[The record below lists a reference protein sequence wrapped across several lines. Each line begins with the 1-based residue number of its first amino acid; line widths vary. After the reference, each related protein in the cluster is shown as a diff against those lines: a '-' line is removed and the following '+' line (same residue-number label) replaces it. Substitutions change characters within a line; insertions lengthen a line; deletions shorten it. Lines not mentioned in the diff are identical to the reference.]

1 VTALCGGDALQ
12 RRLDRVGVAWLHR
25 QRHIDDPAK
34 GECMSRHPKERLS
47 VPRGLSRRDF
57 LLRAGAAGIAL
68 PSLSAIL
75 AACSDSTSTSGGTT
89 GGGAVDLVSPKNPAT
104 LPLFDDVPA
113 IADDL
118 PLEAGPLRIY
128 NWDDY
133 VYKKVLKQ
141 FEEQFGVTIEY
152 TQFTGM
158 SEAISK
164 IQNGSIEWDVFFPTV
179 ENVSKLVSA
188 KQVQP
193 LSKTYLP
200 NLSNVWPYLQ
210 DAWYDQGDRYTVPYL
225 TWKTGIGYRRDFV
238 DDPATLDQPFDI
250 FWDPKYTGKVGLLD
264 EYRET
269 IGMALLRDGGTDF
282 NSTDQAEVAAAV
294 DSLVELIG
302 LVNVEIGP
310 GDYQKLAEGTSHLRY
325 SWSGNM
331 NYARWYLPKGT
342 SVDVLG
348 YYYPPTGGWEVAN
361 DVMVVNAQAQ
371 NPVLAHTF
379 LNFLMDVDVGLT
391 NFGYEGF
398 QPPFQGVDEEQFR
411 KAGYVPENLAST
423 LVVESDFAA
432 GQPVLA
438 LPAEIDQVWQD
449 EWSRFKA
456 GVTS

>member
-1 VTALCGGDALQ
+1 
-12 RRLDRVGVAWLHR
+12 
-25 QRHIDDPAK
+25 
-34 GECMSRHPKERLS
+34 MSRHPKER
-47 VPRGLSRRDF
+47 PTTTGGLSRREF
-57 LLRAGAAGIAL
+57 MRRAGAAGIVL

-75 AACSDSTSTSGGTT
+75 AACSDSTPRAGGGGTE
-89 GGGAVDLVSPKNPAT
+89 VELVSPKNPVT
-104 LPLFDDVPA
+104 LPLHEDVPA
-113 IADDL
+113 IADNL
-118 PLEAGPLRIY
+118 ALEAGPLRVY

-133 VYKKVLKQ
+133 VYKKVLNQ
-141 FEEQFGVTIEY
+141 FEEEFGVEIEY

-164 IQNGSIEWDVFFPTV
+164 IQNGALEWDVFFPTV
-179 ENVSKLVSA
+179 ENIEKLVNA

-193 LSKTYLP
+193 LNPSYLP
-200 NLSNVWPYLQ
+200 NLQNIWPQLQ
-210 DAWYDQGDRYTVPYL
+210 DPWYDKGSRYTVPYL

-238 DDPATLDQPFDI
+238 DDPSTLDQPFDI
-250 FWDPKYTGKVGLLD
+250 FWDPKYAGKVGILD
-264 EYRET
+264 EYRES
-269 IGMALLRDGGTDF
+269 IGMALIRNGGADF
-282 NSTDQAEVAAAV
+282 NSTAQAEVAAAV
-294 DSLVELIG
+294 DSLVELID
-302 LVNVEIGP
+302 LVNVEIGA

-361 DVMVVNAQAQ
+361 DAMVVNAQAQ

-379 LNFLMDVDVGLT
+379 LNFLMDIDVGLT

-398 QPPFQGVDEEQFR
+398 QPPFAAVDENDFR
-411 KAGYVPENLAST
+411 KAGYIPSNLVST
-423 LVVESDFAA
+423 LVTESDFAA

-438 LPAEIDQVWQD
+438 LPAEIDQIWQD

-456 GVTS
+456 GVKG